1 MKSIHLMVFIK
12 QQKNTILFLGFLL
25 LAGILNLLTRTANLM
40 IDTLMTSLHDMI
52 FIGLLLFWLQSVRT
66 RLLTSTARTY
76 IVCIACLMLLYL
88 LVRIFKYNIVI
99 VPVLARYAVYSY
111 WIPQMLIPALFL
123 MVCICISSGE
133 LVNRKWDEKL
143 LLIPGILLS
152 LLVLTND
159 LHGLVYKPKIELT
172 QFKLETGTYTYGFG
186 FYLLYAFMIVAALI
200 GLILLV
206 RETGHRSAKAIGS
219 LLIVI
224 LLWFVLVLV
233 NLLIIDKQQGSRRL
247 FSIPEVHIFS
257 MLGFIE
263 VTIRYRLIPHNENY
277 TGFLQKLRIPTLITD
292 RQFQP
297 VYSSEAA
304 LSADRAALQQSL
316 ERPLVLPGALKLYGK
331 NIRAGY
337 AFWTEDEAAV
347 RSIQQNLREANETI
361 EQENDL
367 IRAET
372 EQKAQD
378 AYLQTRHH
386 IYHVIAEELYPRQI
400 RIGQILDQAEPGT
413 AEFRNSIARVSVL
426 NAYVKRKTNLL
437 LLAAEH
443 ESLSSSE
450 LYLSLQESASY
461 LTCAGLQTTV
471 WEPEEKLYPAHQL
484 ISLYDTFEILAEQL
498 VEKTSALM
506 ISWNPDG
513 LCLAASVPDPPY
525 TENAPLPVQL
535 RREEDILYMDILTE
549 KGGAV
554 I

>member
-1 MKSIHLMVFIK
+1 MHIIK
-12 QQKNTILFLGFLL
+12 QHKNTILFLGFLL

-99 VPVLARYAVYSY
+99 APVLARYAVYSY

-133 LVNRKWDEKL
+133 QVNRKWNEKL

-159 LHGLVYKPKIELT
+159 MHGLVYKPKIELT

-200 GLILLV
+200 GLILLI

-304 LSADRAALQQSL
+304 LSADRALLQQSL
-316 ERPLVLPGALKLYGK
+316 EHPLVLPGDLRLYGK

-347 RSIQQNLREANETI
+347 RSVQQNLREANETI

-367 IRAET
+367 IRAEA

-443 ESLSSSE
+443 ESLSSAE

-461 LTCAGLQTTV
+461 LTNAGLQTTV
-471 WEPEEKLYPAHQL
+471 WEPEEKLYPAHQV